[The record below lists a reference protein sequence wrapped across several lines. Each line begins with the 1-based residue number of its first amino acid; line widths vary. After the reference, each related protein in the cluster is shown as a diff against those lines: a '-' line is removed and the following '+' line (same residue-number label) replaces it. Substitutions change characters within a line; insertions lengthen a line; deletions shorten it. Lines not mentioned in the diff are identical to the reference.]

1 MDFWSSCIQRHLFQD
16 VLTLADLFAQTV
28 DSHAAMTQI
37 LDDSKVYS
45 SLLYSVLQSVI
56 KVRLFCRVDRL
67 MTED

>member
-1 MDFWSSCIQRHLFQD
+1 
-16 VLTLADLFAQTV
+16 
-28 DSHAAMTQI
+28 MTQI